1 MVQHI
6 QEKEM
11 DERAVCISITFLP
24 EDVETLETALE
35 RHGRDLDQ
43 SGIIEHILSEINLKK
58 DQTNTGERNEH
69 RN

>member
-1 MVQHI
+1 
-6 QEKEM
+6 M

-58 DQTNTGERNEH
+58 DQTHTGERNEH
-69 RN
+69 RDQVQS

>member
-1 MVQHI
+1 
-6 QEKEM
+6 M

-43 SGIIEHILSEINLKK
+43 SGIIEHMLSEINLKK
-58 DQTNTGERNEH
+58 DQIHTGERND
-69 RN
+69 